1 MFSFIHAHFFI
12 LFVERELGTASKT
25 AEWLHEHSYYS
36 EKFGCNIYR
45 LWWVDNLFH
54 NELQQKIDFLLL
66 FYRMQALPKPQLR
79 GLLKSQL
86 QRQFVYGLIFTL
98 SITGAWKFG
107 VMEPKKKKYAEFY
120 K

>member
-1 MFSFIHAHFFI
+1 
-12 LFVERELGTASKT
+12 
-25 AEWLHEHSYYS
+25 
-36 EKFGCNIYR
+36 
-45 LWWVDNLFH
+45 
-54 NELQQKIDFLLL
+54 
-66 FYRMQALPKPQLR
+66 MQALPKPQLR